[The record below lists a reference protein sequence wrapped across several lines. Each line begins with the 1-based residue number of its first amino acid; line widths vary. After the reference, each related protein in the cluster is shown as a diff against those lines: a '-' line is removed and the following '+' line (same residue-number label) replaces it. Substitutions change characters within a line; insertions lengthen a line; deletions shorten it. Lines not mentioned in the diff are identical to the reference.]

1 MNKCFF
7 DKTEC
12 LEIKDISL
20 HVIVEGE
27 GKLQNCCS
35 KCLFKMQDSFNTENE
50 IPSALDEIENNPEK
64 KCSSCNSTLN
74 EMFKSARVGCPLC
87 YSFFQ
92 KELST
97 LIYYYQKSILHEG
110 KKPKEKYKSVLL
122 HCVLKDLEEKLK
134 TSSEEEK
141 EKILSL
147 IKKLN

>member
-110 KKPKEKYKSVLL
+110 KKPKEKQWKLLLKYK
-122 HCVLKDLEEKLK
+122 HGCMKKIKLK
-134 TSSEEEK
+134 QTQ
-141 EKILSL
+141 L
-147 IKKLN
+147 KKQKLFQLKKH